1 MVVGS
6 IGYNVTQLGES
17 KHSTYFRQIAV
28 MLCCVFKRKSTI
40 EEVILFFFVRWKSTN

>member
-28 MLCCVFKRKSTI
+28 MYQYGELTI
-40 EEVILFFFVRWKSTN
+40 N